1 MRHHWVWTPALAV
14 RGIALQWITAQQKG
28 KVRVLRKSMTH
39 QKVRVRQRLPSK
51 KENAQS
57 AIFRFCMKR
66 QSRANDAGRRFPPS
80 ARTEEFSFNP
90 ELVEV
95 ADVSS
100 NSGGKGCH
108 DYLWYYNTTR
118 VAAQAR
124 PSSSHA

>member
-1 MRHHWVWTPALAV
+1 
-14 RGIALQWITAQQKG
+14 
-28 KVRVLRKSMTH
+28 MTH

-57 AIFRFCMKR
+57 AIFLFFMKR

-95 ADVSS
+95 TDVLSRRERVDVWAETFRFVS
-100 NSGGKGCH
+100 DVDRAVALSLIFTPSPGEGWAAVRRSEATH
-108 DYLWYYNTTR
+108 MTR
-118 VAAQAR
+118 SLR
-124 PSSSHA
+124 YGHF